1 MSLAPSKR
9 RPSAKPT
16 VDLGHS
22 FDGFTA
28 VHHPDGHF
36 LFRRIEESLL
46 HEAPATGSVTLDVA
60 CGAGKLAA
68 RIAANGGQA
77 WGLEPSAEMLELS
90 GFVVPPG
97 SVTLVRGIAETLPF
111 RDDSFDSILCQ
122 GALDHFAEPDAFMR
136 EAARIVKPGGRV
148 VVALANYESLS
159 CRIGRLGDYF
169 GRAVLRRSPSP
180 QRPYWQPPSDHHHTG
195 NLSFVRGLG
204 VRGLGGD
211 ALALERC
218 YGISLLWLAPGWG
231 PLLQRLPR
239 RLADI
244 TLATLDRIG
253 HKTPALADIIVSV
266 WVSAWR
272 PGTERRRV

>member
-1 MSLAPSKR
+1 M
-9 RPSAKPT
+9 
-16 VDLGHS
+16 
-22 FDGFTA
+22 
-28 VHHPDGHF
+28 
-36 LFRRIEESLL
+36 EESLL
-46 HEAPATGSVTLDVA
+46 YEASITGRVTLDIA
-60 CGAGKLAA
+60 CGNGKLAA
-68 RIAANGGQA
+68 RMAANGGQA
-77 WGLEPSAEMLELS
+77 WGLDPSAEMLGLS

-97 SVTLVRGIAETLPF
+97 SVTLVRGIAERLPF
-111 RDDSFDSILCQ
+111 SDDSFDSVVCQ

-169 GRAVLRRSPSP
+169 GRAVLRRSPQA
-180 QRPYWQPPSDHHHTG
+180 QRPYWLPPSDHYHTG
-195 NLSFVRGLG
+195 NLSF

-218 YGISLLWLAPGWG
+218 YGISLLWLAPDWG

-244 TLATLDRIG
+244 TLAALDRIG
-253 HKTPALADIIVSV
+253 HKAPALADIIISV
-266 WVSAWR
+266 WR
-272 PGTERRRV
+272 PRTERQRT

>member
-1 MSLAPSKR
+1 MSLASLKR
-9 RPSAKPT
+9 PPSAKPAPSAKPEI
-16 VDLGHS
+16 DLGHS
-22 FDGFTA
+22 FDGFAA

-46 HEAPATGSVTLDVA
+46 HEAPAAGSVTLDVA

-97 SVTLVRGIAETLPF
+97 GVALVRGIAETLPF
-111 RDDSFDSILCQ
+111 SDDSFDSVLCQ
-122 GALDHFAEPDAFMR
+122 GALDHFAEPAAFMR

-169 GRAVLRRSPSP
+169 DPAVLRRSSQA
-180 QRPYWQPPSDHHHTG
+180 QRPYWQPPSDHYHTG
-195 NLSFVRGLG
+195 TLSF

-211 ALALERC
+211 ALRLERC

-239 RLADI
+239 RLADV
-244 TLATLDRIG
+244 TLAALDRIG

-266 WVSAWR
+266 WR
-272 PGTERRRV
+272 PGTERQRA